1 MKKLLLTLLAIT
13 VITACST
20 EKKEEVKTEAPVV
33 VEKTST
39 NLEIVNGW
47 IRPSS
52 KGTNTAFFF
61 DAVNGTDL
69 DDTLLTVE
77 SDIAEVVQVHETY
90 QADKGMM
97 GMREVKGVAIPK
109 GTTVN
114 FKPRGLH
121 IMLIKLKHDVKTG
134 EEYKLKLNFAKNG
147 SLEITAPVKDMLM
160 KQTMGEHKH

>member
-1 MKKLLLTLLAIT
+1 MKRILISVLALFL
-13 VITACST
+13 ITACGT
-20 EKKEEVKTEAPVV
+20 EKKEEMKTETPAAI
-33 VEKTST
+33 EKTST
-39 NLEIVNGW
+39 NLEITNGW
-47 IRPSS
+47 IRPSA

-61 DAVNGTDL
+61 DAVNGTDM
-69 DDTLLTVE
+69 DDTLLIVE

-109 GTTVN
+109 DSTVN

-134 EEYKLKLNFAKNG
+134 EEYKLKLNFAKKG
-147 SLEITAPVKDMLM
+147 SLEITAPVKDMLT
-160 KQTMGEHKH
+160 KQTMGEHKP